1 MDAFLIDYYW
11 DYSAVVSP
19 LDAACNHQNFNSVI
33 TLDYELPI
41 CLEREE
47 LAELS

>member
-1 MDAFLIDYYW
+1 MDKFLIDYYW

-33 TLDYELPI
+33 TLDYDLRV
-41 CLEREE
+41 CLERDKIV
-47 LAELS
+47 ELS